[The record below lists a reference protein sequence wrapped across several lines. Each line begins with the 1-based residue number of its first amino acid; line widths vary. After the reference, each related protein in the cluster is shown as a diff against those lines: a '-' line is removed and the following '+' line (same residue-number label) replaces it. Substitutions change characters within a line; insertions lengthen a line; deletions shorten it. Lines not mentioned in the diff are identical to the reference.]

1 MFVLWFC
8 ASMCFWF
15 WSKTYTKCC
24 TNNSLLSRVQI
35 ISPLLELID
44 HMLSI
49 SEYVWKT
56 LENIRC
62 FWFWWKSCTNDY
74 VLSCVERFSLLVL
87 CSWSIAFNL
96 RICFGKQKN
105 AVLILL
111 HFCLLYWLS
120 PVFIVA
126 ANCFNYIGF
135 CRWL

>member
-1 MFVLWFC
+1 MFVLWFR
-8 ASMCFWF
+8 ASMCFRF

-24 TNNSLLSRVQI
+24 TNNSLLSCVKI
-35 ISPLLELID
+35 ISSLLELID

-49 SEYVWKT
+49 SEYVWK
-56 LENIRC
+56 NIRY
-62 FWFWWKSCTNDY
+62 FWFWWKSCTNNF
-74 VLSCVERFSLLVL
+74 VISRVERFSLPAL
-87 CSWSIAFNL
+87 CSWSSAFNL
-96 RICFGKQKN
+96 RICFWKRKN

-135 CRWL
+135 CRCF